1 MNRRELGHILTRVL
15 VPKYHDSPSM
25 IRIYFPKKNGNGSPK
40 WSFASADFQK
50 CVVINHIGGFK
61 IYHECIDVIPIG
73 IGGYPASYV
82 SLLGVHPWAVSICRS
97 CD

>member
-1 MNRRELGHILTRVL
+1 
-15 VPKYHDSPSM
+15 M
-25 IRIYFPKKNGNGSPK
+25 IRIYFPKNKGNRSQMEQR
-40 WSFASADFQK
+40 ASADFHDFA
-50 CVVINHIGGFK
+50 VINHIGGFK

-73 IGGYPASYV
+73 YPASSV